1 MAMRSVPLASTWA
14 AVGLVVDDDDRTCP
28 FQSLARAG
36 KGEAV
41 LVLWS
46 DSLNGAPTWISI
58 GLLSIVPDDS
68 QEEEGAQENKT
79 SALV

>member
-1 MAMRSVPLASTWA
+1 MRTAPPVPASSA
-14 AVGLVVDDDDRTCP
+14 IGLVVDDDDRACP
-28 FQSLARAG
+28 FQSLAQAG

-46 DSLNGAPTWISI
+46 DSLNSGPTWIPV
-58 GLLSIVPDDS
+58 GLLNIVPDDS
-68 QEEEGAQENKT
+68 QEEEGAQENKA